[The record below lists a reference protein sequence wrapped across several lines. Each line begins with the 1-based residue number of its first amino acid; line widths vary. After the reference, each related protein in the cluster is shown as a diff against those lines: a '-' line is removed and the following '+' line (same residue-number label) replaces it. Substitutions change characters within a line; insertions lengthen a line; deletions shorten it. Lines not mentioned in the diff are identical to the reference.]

1 MAGPEWHA
9 PPVTLTTIDHAAG
22 FLRSQ
27 GMSDDAAHGA
37 AAGLDLPLTL
47 TMRGCFACATK
58 ELSGRR

>member
-1 MAGPEWHA
+1 VAGPEWHA

-37 AAGLDLPLTL
+37 APGWTFPLTL

-58 ELSGRR
+58 G